1 MVHKSPHAANWE
13 NLCDND
19 VTCFDIAVYVKGDKW
34 KCQPCRRFEWEDMG
48 LTWSLETG
56 IAESVRNL

>member
-48 LTWSLETG
+48 LTWSLEP
-56 IAESVRNL
+56 A